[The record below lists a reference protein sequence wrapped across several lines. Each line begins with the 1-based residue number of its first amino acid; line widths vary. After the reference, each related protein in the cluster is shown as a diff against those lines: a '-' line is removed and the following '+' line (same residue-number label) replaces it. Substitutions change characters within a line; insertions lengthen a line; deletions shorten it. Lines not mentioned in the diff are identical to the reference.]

1 MMDKMLY
8 LNNLYDYYQNLL
20 TKKQRTYFEEYYFNN
35 LSLGEIAENYNV
47 SRNAVFNQL
56 RIIEKK
62 LNEYENTLQL
72 YQKKNK
78 IMNIL
83 EGKIEQKELKEIEEL
98 L

>member
-1 MMDKMLY
+1 MDKMLY

-20 TKKQRTYFEEYYFNN
+20 TEKQRIYFEEYYFNN

-83 EGKIEQKELKEIEEL
+83 EDKIEEKELKEIENL

>member
-1 MMDKMLY
+1 MDKMLY

-20 TKKQRTYFEEYYFNN
+20 TEKQRLYFEEYYFNN

-56 RIIEKK
+56 KIAEKR
-62 LNEYENTLQL
+62 LNEYENILQL

-78 IMNIL
+78 IINIIGNKL
-83 EGKIEQKELKEIEEL
+83 EEKELKEVEEL

>member
-1 MMDKMLY
+1 MESRNY
-8 LNNLYDYYQNLL
+8 IIILYDFYNTLFSD
-20 TKKQRTYFEEYYFNN
+20 KQKLYFEEYYFNN

-56 RIIEKK
+56 KIAEKR
-62 LNEYENTLQL
+62 LNEYENILQL

-78 IMNIL
+78 IISIIGNKL
-83 EGKIEQKELKEIEEL
+83 EEKELKEIEEL

>member
-1 MMDKMLY
+1 MDKMLY

-20 TKKQRTYFEEYYFNN
+20 TDKQRLYFEEYYFNN

-56 RIIEKK
+56 KIAEKR
-62 LNEYENTLQL
+62 LNEYENILQL

-78 IMNIL
+78 IISIIGNKL
-83 EGKIEQKELKEIEEL
+83 EEKELKEIEEL

>member
-1 MMDKMLY
+1 MDKMLY

-20 TKKQRTYFEEYYFNN
+20 TEKQRLYFEEYYFNN

-56 RIIEKK
+56 KIAEKR
-62 LNEYENTLQL
+62 LNEYENILQL

-78 IMNIL
+78 IINIIGNKL
-83 EGKIEQKELKEIEEL
+83 EEKELKEIEEL

>member
-1 MMDKMLY
+1 MDKLIY
-8 LNNLYDYYQNLL
+8 LNNLYDYYQSLL
-20 TKKQRTYFEEYYFNN
+20 TEKQRIYFEEYYFNN

-56 RIIEKK
+56 KIIEKK
-62 LNEYENTLQL
+62 LEEYERDLQL

-78 IMNIL
+78 IMSIVENKL
-83 EGKIEQKELKEIEEL
+83 NKKELEELEEL

>member
-1 MMDKMLY
+1 MDKMLY

-20 TKKQRTYFEEYYFNN
+20 TEKQRLYFEEYYFNN

-56 RIIEKK
+56 KIAEKR
-62 LNEYENTLQL
+62 LNEYENILQL

-78 IMNIL
+78 IISIIGNKL
-83 EGKIEQKELKEIEEL
+83 EEKELKEIEDL

>member
-1 MMDKMLY
+1 MDKMLY

-20 TKKQRTYFEEYYFNN
+20 TDKQRLYFEEYYFNN

-56 RIIEKK
+56 KIAEKR
-62 LNEYENTLQL
+62 LNEYENILQL

-78 IMNIL
+78 IISIIGNKL
-83 EGKIEQKELKEIEEL
+83 EEKELKEIEDL

>member
-1 MMDKMLY
+1 MDKMLY

-20 TKKQRTYFEEYYFNN
+20 TEKQRLYFEEYYFNN

-56 RIIEKK
+56 KIAEKR
-62 LNEYENTLQL
+62 LNEYENILQL

-78 IMNIL
+78 IISIIGNKL
-83 EGKIEQKELKEIEEL
+83 EEKELKEIEEL

>member
-8 LNNLYDYYQNLL
+8 LNNLYDYYQKLL
-20 TKKQRTYFEEYYFNN
+20 TGKQRIYFEEYYFNN

-56 RIIEKK
+56 RIVEKK

-83 EGKIEQKELKEIEEL
+83 KGKIEQKELKEIENL

>member
-1 MMDKMLY
+1 MDKMIY

-20 TKKQRTYFEEYYFNN
+20 TEKQRLYFEEYYFNN

-56 RIIEKK
+56 KFVEKK
-62 LNEYENTLQL
+62 LNEYEEYLQL
-72 YQKKNK
+72 YKKKNK
-78 IMNIL
+78 IIHIL
-83 EGKIEQKELKEIEEL
+83 ENKITKEKLKEIEEL